1 MKKTIRRNHYE
12 EDRLKKLRN
21 TQYDILKDLDILKK
35 DDEEIEEEDIEKI
48 YHYLNGKV
56 ESHEKWAVGSTTD
69 IEKGKNSTYYYS
81 SFKMVISGIE
91 YYLYYIYYPRND
103 FELIKEGITS
113 LKVVKVDEDGKYF
126 CYWQDMKLGI
136 FLPDEAK

>member
-1 MKKTIRRNHYE
+1 
-12 EDRLKKLRN
+12 
-21 TQYDILKDLDILKK
+21 
-35 DDEEIEEEDIEKI
+35 
-48 YHYLNGKV
+48 
-56 ESHEKWAVGSTTD
+56 
-69 IEKGKNSTYYYS
+69 
-81 SFKMVISGIE
+81 MVISGIE